1 MNAQTKLSAKGQV
14 VIPKDVRDAMHLRA
28 GERFDVVHGV
38 DEIKLKL
45 VDRTNSFART
55 NLAELK
61 KKPRWQGKAKSIEE
75 ISRLSN
81 EAILR
86 VLLDQANRARD

>member
-14 VIPKDVRDAMHLRA
+14 VIPKDVRDAMHLLA
-28 GERFDVVHGV
+28 GERFDVSHGAN
-38 DEIKLKL
+38 EIKLKL
-45 VDRTNSFART
+45 IDRANPFPRT
-55 NLAELK
+55 TTTDLRQ
-61 KKPRWQGKAKSIEE
+61 KPRWQGKAKSIDE

-86 VLLDQANRARD
+86 VLLDQEKRARD